1 MLTLCQQPIGK
12 RITELQYPSGFR
24 GSSDFVVGR
33 VQFAVTD
40 VFQNAGGEQDLTAE
54 RKGHNKWGESVRVW
68 EGDNVWDAIGC

>member
-54 RKGHNKWGESVRVW
+54 RGTQQVGRECESVRR
-68 EGDNVWDAIGC
+68 